1 MGAYYEQ
8 IIPLS
13 IAPKRAQLFTLKSSK
28 KKFWYIRI
36 LKKEKSG
43 YFQKSLRTDVYDVAV
58 SKASLLFSFFLS
70 VSGSVLYYLESQGL
84 NNFFSNYFLLS
95 HKYYTLLFINT
106 AILFLSSCSV
116 FILKKK

>member
-1 MGAYYEQ
+1 MFLFSISGLVF
-8 IIPLS
+8 IILNT
-13 IAPKRAQLFTLKSSK
+13 KDLFTAVAVSGTAATFLTTTFIFK
-28 KKFWYIRI
+28 II
-36 LKKEKSG
+36 L
-43 YFQKSLRTDVYDVAV
+43 DVTV